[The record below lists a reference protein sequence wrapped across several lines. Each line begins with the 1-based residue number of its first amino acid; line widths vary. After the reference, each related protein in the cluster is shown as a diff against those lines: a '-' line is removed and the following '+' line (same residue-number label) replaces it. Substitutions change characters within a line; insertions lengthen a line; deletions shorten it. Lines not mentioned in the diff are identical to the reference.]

1 MPLPYLNSAGDM
13 PAGLHRATL
22 DEVIE
27 VFGSGSTQRQ
37 LIAARLLSIYQAA
50 RETDRLERFIVF
62 GSFVTAKTDPNDVDI
77 ILIMRDD
84 FVLEDCVE
92 GSRMLFEHDQAERQF
107 GASIF
112 WIRPSLLLE
121 PLDEFLAHWQ
131 VKRDRTRRGI
141 VEVIE

>member
-1 MPLPYLNSAGDM
+1 MPLPYLNNAGDM

-22 DEVIE
+22 DEVMAA
-27 VFGSGSTQRQ
+27 FGSGSTQRQ
-37 LIAARLLSIYQAA
+37 LVAARLLSMYLAA
-50 RETDRLERFIVF
+50 RGTDRLERFIVF
-62 GSFVTAKTDPNDVDI
+62 GSFVTAKTHPNDVDI
-77 ILIMRDD
+77 ILVMRDD

-92 GSRMLFEHDQAERQF
+92 GSRMLFEHDQAETQF

-131 VKRDRTRRGI
+131 VKRDGARRGI